1 MTTARRVGM
10 QYVNA
15 AFCRF
20 SDEIIYI
27 LGTTPSEVHVNCMTY
42 THNTHEKN
50 PRVRTPSLRRIQGG
64 PKNGARDAD
73 LNSVNS

>member
-1 MTTARRVGM
+1 MITARRVGM
-10 QYVNA
+10 QYVSA

-42 THNTHEKN
+42 THNAHEKIRACGHHHYDAY
-50 PRVRTPSLRRIQGG
+50 RVGQKTG
-64 PKNGARDAD
+64 PETHD